1 MFLLIPPWVYIFIRK
16 SRFQR
21 FLKEKFFYNFRAKK
35 FQSPRGSTFQ
45 AEKSFF
51 RGFSQIFSDR
61 FKVWNICALLQCT
74 FWTCHRVAAFA
85 RSPTAE
91 SMESY
96 ADRNSSADSGDIPP
110 AAVSTLMTVS
120 SRSPASDTLY
130 IMSYT

>member
-1 MFLLIPPWVYIFIRK
+1 MKGTPEQITAKKAARIRSNVRQFFRYYRNQLEQTGK
-16 SRFQR
+16 PA
-21 FLKEKFFYNFRAKK
+21 LKEFNRAEL
-35 FQSPRGSTFQ
+35 Q
-45 AEKSFF
+45 ALETVQVLNPSH
-51 RGFSQIFSDR
+51 G
-61 FKVWNICALLQCT
+61 
-74 FWTCHRVAAFA
+74 HRVAAFP

-110 AAVSTLMTVS
+110 AAVSTRITVS